1 MLHGTILLPSQ
12 NELKARA
19 FLKDFIDTNSERCDR
34 SFIQIEEHG
43 FKDFLPTNALFI
55 KT

>member
-1 MLHGTILLPSQ
+1 MEVLGRFSGISDKYV
-12 NELKARA
+12 ESK
-19 FLKDFIDTNSERCDR
+19 
-34 SFIQIEEHG
+34 